1 VTATT
6 TTAPARGQGEE
17 SSRSRASLTR
27 WLGIALLVLLTLVYI
42 APVAWMGVTSLKTTA
57 EATTWPLSFLPS
69 TPVTEPYQT
78 LTTPGAGS
86 PILRWFINS
95 LVAATLHALLV
106 VATAAPAAYALARM
120 RFPGRRLM
128 FGLIIGTL
136 FIPPIILIMP
146 NFMIVDTLGWLNT
159 LAAVI
164 VPTAAGAFGVFLLRQ
179 FFLDLPI
186 ELEEAARIDGANR
199 WEIFWRVIL
208 PLSRPAL
215 VTLVVLSFLTNWND
229 FLWPVYVL
237 FTPESLT
244 MPPGLGQLQ
253 NAYTTDY
260 PIIMAGGV
268 LASIPV
274 LVLFVFAQRYVIEG
288 VARSG
293 IKG

>member
-1 VTATT
+1 M
-6 TTAPARGQGEE
+6 TTASAAP
-17 SSRSRASLTR
+17 SRPRTSVTR
-27 WLGIALLVLLTLVYI
+27 WLGIGLLLLLTLVYV
-42 APVAWMGVTSLKTTA
+42 APLAWMAVTSLKTTA
-57 EATTWPLSFLPS
+57 EATTWPLRFLPS
-69 TPVTEPYQT
+69 SPQTEPYQT
-78 LTTPGAGS
+78 LTAPQSDS
-86 PILRWFINS
+86 PILRWFANS
-95 LVAATLHALLV
+95 LLSAAGHALLV

-146 NFMIVDTLGWLNT
+146 NFMIVDAFGWLNS
-159 LAAVI
+159 LPAVI

-179 FFLDLPI
+179 FFLDLPL

-199 WEIFWRVIL
+199 WEVFWRVIL

-237 FTPESLT
+237 FTPEALT
-244 MPPGLGQLQ
+244 LPPGLGQLQ

-260 PIIMAGGV
+260 PVIMAGGV

-274 LVLFVFAQRYVIEG
+274 LLLFIAAQRYVIEG